1 MRAGAVGLCR
11 NESDGPNS
19 RSPSP
24 SEGLFFIPE
33 STMISPRTAAGEPQ
47 PPTLTLTAAFEGI
60 EGSYSHA
67 VLNAYAARR
76 GVVFAPLGC
85 SSYRAVAQAVLSGQA
100 DLGLLPIDN
109 AIAGTIREGYDVL
122 AEYELDLLA
131 EITWRMEH
139 RLLAIP
145 GATLAGLRE
154 IDSHPVVLAECGR
167 FLGTLADVRRVPV
180 PDTGVAAR
188 DVAAAADPTR
198 GAIASAEAARRYGLI
213 ELADTIADHPDNFTR
228 FVLFRA
234 PNAVGPAAEFEP
246 AEDFAVRKTSLMFAV
261 ADAPGALGSCLSI
274 LGAHGLNISKLDS
287 KTRLGANA
295 QSSFYA
301 DVDGDVRDE
310 RFADALRALREV
322 TVTLH
327 VIGTYD
333 ASSAPP
339 RVYRESAIAVDE
351 RPAVVPKPDK
361 VAFPKAQRQGEL
373 HVRSRVYVGDVAIGD
388 GNFVI
393 IGGPCSVESRD
404 QILATA
410 EAVAAAG
417 GVMLRGGAFKPRTS
431 PYAFQGLGWEGVAL
445 LAEASRASGLPIV
458 SEVMSIDQVER
469 MAASVDLLQIGAR
482 NMQNY
487 DLLKAVGKAQRPVL
501 LKRGMA
507 ASIDEL
513 LAAAEYILSEGN
525 PNVILCERGIRTF
538 ETATRN
544 TLDLSAVPVLR
555 ERTHLPVLVD
565 PSHGVGVRRW
575 IAPLCRAAKAVGAH
589 GLLLEVHPNPAEAK
603 CDGDQA
609 LTFADF
615 RAIVAELARI
625 PLPA

>member
-1 MRAGAVGLCR
+1 
-11 NESDGPNS
+11 
-19 RSPSP
+19 
-24 SEGLFFIPE
+24 
-33 STMISPRTAAGEPQ
+33 MISAQPASGEPQ

-67 VLNAYAARR
+67 VLEAYAARR
-76 GVVFAPLGC
+76 GVAFAPVGC
-85 SSYRAVAQAVLSGQA
+85 SSYRGVAHAVLSGRA
-100 DLGLLPIDN
+100 DLGLLPVDN

-139 RLLAIP
+139 RLLALP
-145 GATLAGLRE
+145 GATLDGLRE

-167 FLGTLADVRRVPV
+167 FLGTLTEVRRVPV
-180 PDTGVAAR
+180 PDTGIAAR
-188 DVAAAADPTR
+188 DVAAAKDHTR
-198 GAIASAEAARRYGLI
+198 GAIASADAARRYGLV

-234 PNAVGPAAEFEP
+234 PKAHGPAAEFEP
-246 AEDFAVRKTSLMFAV
+246 ADDFAVRKTSLVFAV
-261 ADAPGALGSCLSI
+261 ANIPGALGRCLSI
-274 LGAHGLNISKLDS
+274 LGAQGLNVSKLDS
-287 KTRLGANA
+287 KPRLGSSG

-310 RFADALRALREV
+310 RFAQALRALRDV
-322 TVTLH
+322 TVALH
-327 VIGTYD
+327 VIGSYD
-333 ASSAPP
+333 ASDAPP
-339 RVYRESAIAVDE
+339 RRERA
-351 RPAVVPKPDK
+351 PAVVVDLAPPVTPQPTKRELK
-361 VAFPKAQRQGEL
+361 VTRQNDSA
-373 HVRSRVYVGDVAIGD
+373 RSRVMVRDVVVGDGH
-388 GNFVI
+388 FVVV
-393 IGGPCSVESRD
+393 GGPCSVESRE
-404 QILATA
+404 QIVATA

-445 LAEASRASGLPIV
+445 LAEASRASGLPTV

-469 MAASVDLLQIGAR
+469 MAQSVDLLQIGAR
-482 NMQNY
+482 NMQNF
-487 DLLKAVGKAQRPVL
+487 DLLRAVGKTDRPIL

-513 LAAAEYILSEGN
+513 LSSAEYILSEGN

-544 TLDLSAVPVLR
+544 TLDLSAIPVIR
-555 ERTHLPVLVD
+555 ERTHLPVFVD

-589 GLLLEVHPNPAEAK
+589 GLLLEVHPNPSEAK
-603 CDGDQA
+603 CDADQA
-609 LTFADF
+609 LTFGDF
-615 RAIVAELARI
+615 ARIMAELAEV
-625 PLPA
+625 PLVH

>member
-1 MRAGAVGLCR
+1 
-11 NESDGPNS
+11 
-19 RSPSP
+19 
-24 SEGLFFIPE
+24 
-33 STMISPRTAAGEPQ
+33 MISAQPASPEPQ
-47 PPTLTLTAAFEGI
+47 ASTLTLTAAFEGI

-67 VLNAYAARR
+67 VLEAYAARR
-76 GVVFAPLGC
+76 GVAFAPLGC
-85 SSYRAVAQAVLSGQA
+85 SSYRAVAHAVLSGRA

-139 RLLAIP
+139 RLLALP
-145 GATLAGLRE
+145 GATLEGLRE

-167 FLGTLADVRRVPV
+167 LLGTLTEVRRIPV

-188 DVAAAADPTR
+188 DVAAAGDLTR
-198 GAIASAEAARRYGLI
+198 GAIASADAARRYGLV

-234 PNAVGPAAEFEP
+234 PKAQGPAADFEP
-246 AEDFAVRKTSLMFAV
+246 AQDFAVRKTSLVFAV
-261 ADAPGALGSCLSI
+261 ANIPGALGRCLSI
-274 LGAHGLNISKLDS
+274 LGAQGLNVSKLDS
-287 KTRLGANA
+287 KARLGTNG

-310 RFADALRALREV
+310 RFAEALRALRDV
-322 TVTLH
+322 TVALH
-327 VIGTYD
+327 VVGSYD
-333 ASSAPP
+333 ASDAPP
-339 RVYRESAIAVDE
+339 RRDRA
-351 RPAVVPKPDK
+351 PAVVVDNAPPVTPQPAKRELK
-361 VAFPKAQRQGEL
+361 VTRQDESARARVL
-373 HVRSRVYVGDVAIGD
+373 VRDVVVGDGH
-388 GNFVI
+388 FVVV
-393 IGGPCSVESRD
+393 GGPCSVESRE
-404 QILATA
+404 QIVATA

-445 LAEASRASGLPIV
+445 LAEASRASGLPTV

-482 NMQNY
+482 NMQNF
-487 DLLKAVGKAQRPVL
+487 DLLRAVGKTDRPIL

-513 LAAAEYILSEGN
+513 LSSAEYILSEGN

-544 TLDLSAVPVLR
+544 TLDLSAIPVIR
-555 ERTHLPVLVD
+555 ERTHLPVFVD

-589 GLLLEVHPNPAEAK
+589 GLLLEVHPNPSEAK
-603 CDGDQA
+603 CDADQA
-609 LTFADF
+609 LTFGDF
-615 RAIVAELARI
+615 ARIMAELADV
-625 PLPA
+625 PLVH

>member
-1 MRAGAVGLCR
+1 
-11 NESDGPNS
+11 
-19 RSPSP
+19 
-24 SEGLFFIPE
+24 
-33 STMISPRTAAGEPQ
+33 MISAQPGSGEPHS
-47 PPTLTLTAAFEGI
+47 PTLTLTAAFEGI

-67 VLNAYAARR
+67 VLEAYAARR
-76 GVVFAPLGC
+76 GVTFVPLGC
-85 SSYRAVAQAVLSGQA
+85 SSYRAVAHAVLGGRA

-109 AIAGTIREGYDVL
+109 AIAGTIREGYDAL

-131 EITWRMEH
+131 EITWRMDH
-139 RLLAIP
+139 RLLGLP
-145 GATLAGLRE
+145 GAALEGLRE

-180 PDTGVAAR
+180 PDTGIAAR
-188 DVAAAADPTR
+188 DVAAAGDPAR
-198 GAIASAEAARRYGLI
+198 GAIASAEAARRYGLV

-234 PNAVGPAAEFEP
+234 PKAHGLAAEFEP
-246 AEDFAVRKTSLMFAV
+246 AEDFAVRKTSLVFAV
-261 ADAPGALGSCLSI
+261 PNAPGALGRCLSI
-274 LGAHGLNISKLDS
+274 LGAHGLNVSKLDS
-287 KTRLGANA
+287 KARLGVSG

-310 RFADALRALREV
+310 RFAEALRALRYV

-327 VIGTYD
+327 VIGSYD
-333 ASSAPP
+333 ASGAPP
-339 RVYRESAIAVDE
+339 RMRRAPAIVVDE
-351 RPAVVPKPDK
+351 APPTVPKAGAIK
-361 VAFPKAQRQGEL
+361 HPKAQRQDEN
-373 HVRSRVYVGDVAIGD
+373 VRSRVMVGDVAVGD
-388 GNFVI
+388 GHFVV
-393 IGGPCSVESRD
+393 IGGPCSVESRE

-410 EAVAAAG
+410 HAVSEAG

-445 LAEASRASGLPIV
+445 LAEASRATGLPIV
-458 SEVMSIDQVER
+458 SEVMSIEQVER

-482 NMQNY
+482 NMQNF
-487 DLLKAVGKAQRPVL
+487 DLLKAVGKTDRPIL
-501 LKRGMA
+501 LKRGMSA
-507 ASIDEL
+507 TIDEVL
-513 LAAAEYILSEGN
+513 SSAEYILSEGN

-544 TLDLSAVPVLR
+544 TLDLSAIPVLR
-555 ERTHLPVLVD
+555 ERTHLPVIVD

-603 CDGDQA
+603 CDADQA
-609 LTFADF
+609 LTFRDF
-615 RAIVAELARI
+615 ARIMAELAS
-625 PLPA
+625 LPSFAEIHAT

>member
-1 MRAGAVGLCR
+1 
-11 NESDGPNS
+11 
-19 RSPSP
+19 
-24 SEGLFFIPE
+24 
-33 STMISPRTAAGEPQ
+33 MISAQPASPEPQ
-47 PPTLTLTAAFEGI
+47 ASTLTLTAAFEGI

-67 VLNAYAARR
+67 VLEAYAARR
-76 GVVFAPLGC
+76 GVAFAPLGC
-85 SSYRAVAQAVLSGQA
+85 SSYRAVAHAVLSGRA

-139 RLLAIP
+139 RLLALP
-145 GATLAGLRE
+145 GATLDGLRE

-167 FLGTLADVRRVPV
+167 FLGTLTEVRRIPV

-188 DVAAAADPTR
+188 DVAAAGDLTR
-198 GAIASAEAARRYGLI
+198 GAIASADAARRYGLV

-234 PNAVGPAAEFEP
+234 PKAQGPAADFEP
-246 AEDFAVRKTSLMFAV
+246 AQDFAVRKTSLVFAV
-261 ADAPGALGSCLSI
+261 ANIPGALGRCLSI
-274 LGAHGLNISKLDS
+274 LGAQGLNVSKLDS
-287 KTRLGANA
+287 KARLGTNG

-310 RFADALRALREV
+310 RFAEALRALRDV
-322 TVTLH
+322 TVALH
-327 VIGTYD
+327 VVGSYD
-333 ASSAPP
+333 ASDAPP
-339 RVYRESAIAVDE
+339 RRERA
-351 RPAVVPKPDK
+351 PAVVVDNAPPVTPQPAKRELK
-361 VAFPKAQRQGEL
+361 VTRQDESA
-373 HVRSRVYVGDVAIGD
+373 RSRVLVRDVVVGDGH
-388 GNFVI
+388 FVVV
-393 IGGPCSVESRD
+393 GGPCSVESRE
-404 QILATA
+404 QIVATA

-445 LAEASRASGLPIV
+445 LAEASRASGLPTV

-482 NMQNY
+482 NMQNF
-487 DLLKAVGKAQRPVL
+487 DLLRAVGKTDRPIL

-513 LAAAEYILSEGN
+513 LSSAEYILSEGN

-544 TLDLSAVPVLR
+544 TLDLSAIPVIR
-555 ERTHLPVLVD
+555 ERTHLPVFVD

-589 GLLLEVHPNPAEAK
+589 GLLLEVHPNPSEAK
-603 CDGDQA
+603 CDADQA
-609 LTFADF
+609 LTFGDF
-615 RAIVAELARI
+615 ARIMAELADV
-625 PLPA
+625 PLVH

>member
-1 MRAGAVGLCR
+1 
-11 NESDGPNS
+11 
-19 RSPSP
+19 
-24 SEGLFFIPE
+24 
-33 STMISPRTAAGEPQ
+33 MISAQAATGEPTA
-47 PPTLTLTAAFEGI
+47 PTLTMTAAFEGI

-67 VLNAYAARR
+67 VLDAYAARR
-76 GVVFAPLGC
+76 GVTFVPMGC
-85 SSYRAVAQAVLSGQA
+85 SSYRAVAHAVLSGRA

-109 AIAGTIREGYDVL
+109 AIAGTIREGYDAL

-131 EITWRMEH
+131 EITWRMDH
-139 RLLAIP
+139 RLLAVA
-145 GATLAGLRE
+145 GATLDGLRE
-154 IDSHPVVLAECGR
+154 IESHPVVLAECGR
-167 FLGTLADVRRVPV
+167 FLGSLTDVRRVPV

-188 DVAAAADPTR
+188 DVAAAGDPAR
-198 GAIASAEAARRYGLI
+198 GAIASSDAARRYGLI

-228 FVLFRA
+228 FILFRA
-234 PNAVGPAAEFEP
+234 PAAQGPSSEFEP
-246 AEDFAVRKTSLMFAV
+246 AEDFSVRKTSLVFAV
-261 ADAPGALGSCLSI
+261 ADAPGALGRCLSV
-274 LGAHGLNISKLDS
+274 LGAHGLNCSKLDS
-287 KTRLGANA
+287 KTRLGVTG
-295 QSSFYA
+295 QSSFYV

-310 RFADALRALREV
+310 RFATALHELRDV

-333 ASSAPP
+333 ASSAPA
-339 RVYRESAIAVDE
+339 RVRRQAAIVVDN
-351 RPAVVPKPDK
+351 RPPVVPAPDK
-361 VAFPKAQRQGEL
+361 VSFPKAQRQGE
-373 HVRSRVYVGDVAIGD
+373 HARSRVMVGNVAIGD
-388 GNFVI
+388 GAFVV

-417 GVMLRGGAFKPRTS
+417 GLMLRGGAFKPRTS
-431 PYAFQGLGWEGVAL
+431 PYAFQGLGWDGVTL
-445 LAEASRASGLPIV
+445 LAEASRASGLPTV

-482 NMQNY
+482 NMQNF
-487 DLLKAVGKAQRPVL
+487 DLLKAVGKCERPVMI
-501 LKRGMA
+501 KRGMA

-513 LAAAEYILSEGN
+513 LAAAEYVLSEGN

-538 ETATRN
+538 ETSTRN
-544 TLDLSAVPVLR
+544 TLDLSAIPVLR

-603 CDGDQA
+603 CDADQA
-609 LTFADF
+609 LTFSDF
-615 RAIVAELARI
+615 ARIMEELARI
-625 PLPA
+625 PLP

>member
-1 MRAGAVGLCR
+1 
-11 NESDGPNS
+11 
-19 RSPSP
+19 
-24 SEGLFFIPE
+24 
-33 STMISPRTAAGEPQ
+33 MISDQ
-47 PPTLTLTAAFEGI
+47 PASGGPHAPALTLTAAFEGI

-67 VLNAYAARR
+67 VLEAYAARR
-76 GVVFAPLGC
+76 GVTFVPLGC
-85 SSYRAVAQAVLSGQA
+85 SSYRGVAHAVLSGRA

-109 AIAGTIREGYDVL
+109 AIAGTIREGYDAL

-139 RLLAIP
+139 RLLALP
-145 GATLAGLRE
+145 GATLEGLRE

-188 DVAAAADPTR
+188 DVAAARDLTR
-198 GAIASAEAARRYGLI
+198 GAIASADAARRYGLI

-234 PNAVGPAAEFEP
+234 PKAHGPAADFEP
-246 AEDFAVRKTSLMFAV
+246 AEDFAVRKTSLVFAV
-261 ADAPGALGSCLSI
+261 ANIPGALGRCLSI
-274 LGAHGLNISKLDS
+274 LGAQGLNVSKLDS
-287 KTRLGANA
+287 KARLGVSG

-310 RFADALRALREV
+310 RFAEALRALRDV
-322 TVTLH
+322 TVALH
-327 VIGTYD
+327 VIGSYD
-333 ASSAPP
+333 ASDAPP
-339 RVYRESAIAVDE
+339 RRERA
-351 RPAVVPKPDK
+351 PAVVIDVAPAVTPPPAKRELK
-361 VAFPKAQRQGEL
+361 VTRQDESARARVM
-373 HVRSRVYVGDVAIGD
+373 VRDVVVGDGH
-388 GNFVI
+388 FVVV
-393 IGGPCSVESRD
+393 GGPCSVESRE
-404 QILATA
+404 QIIATA

-445 LAEASRASGLPIV
+445 LAEASRASGLPTV

-469 MAASVDLLQIGAR
+469 MAQSVDLLQIGAR
-482 NMQNY
+482 NMQNF
-487 DLLKAVGKAQRPVL
+487 DLLRAVGKTDRPIL

-513 LAAAEYILSEGN
+513 LSSAEYILSEGN

-544 TLDLSAVPVLR
+544 TLDLSAIPVIR
-555 ERTHLPVLVD
+555 ERTHLPVFVD

-589 GLLLEVHPNPAEAK
+589 GLLLEVHPNPSEAK
-603 CDGDQA
+603 CDADQA
-609 LTFADF
+609 LTFSDF
-615 RAIVAELARI
+615 ANIMAELAEI
-625 PLPA
+625 PVGH

>member
-1 MRAGAVGLCR
+1 
-11 NESDGPNS
+11 
-19 RSPSP
+19 
-24 SEGLFFIPE
+24 
-33 STMISPRTAAGEPQ
+33 MISAQPASGEP
-47 PPTLTLTAAFEGI
+47 PSSTLTLTAAFEGI

-67 VLNAYAARR
+67 VLEAYAARR
-76 GVVFAPLGC
+76 GVAFAPVGC
-85 SSYRAVAQAVLSGQA
+85 SSYRAVAHAVLSGRA

-139 RLLAIP
+139 RLLALA
-145 GATLAGLRE
+145 GATLEGLRE

-167 FLGTLADVRRVPV
+167 FLGSLTDVRRVPV
-180 PDTGVAAR
+180 PDTGIAAR
-188 DVAAAADPTR
+188 DVAAARDLTR
-198 GAIASAEAARRYGLI
+198 GAIASADAARRYGLV

-234 PNAVGPAAEFEP
+234 PKADGPAADFEP
-246 AEDFAVRKTSLMFAV
+246 AQNFAERKTSLVFAV
-261 ADAPGALGSCLSI
+261 ANIPGALGRCLSI
-274 LGAHGLNISKLDS
+274 LGAQGLNVSKLDS
-287 KTRLGANA
+287 KARLGSSG

-310 RFADALRALREV
+310 RFAEALRALRDV
-322 TVTLH
+322 TVALH
-327 VIGTYD
+327 VIGSYD
-333 ASSAPP
+333 ASNASP
-339 RVYRESAIAVDE
+339 RVE
-351 RPAVVPKPDK
+351 RPPAVVVDRAPPVTPQPTKRELK
-361 VAFPKAQRQGEL
+361 VTRQDESARARVL
-373 HVRSRVYVGDVAIGD
+373 VRDVVVGDGH
-388 GNFVI
+388 FVVV
-393 IGGPCSVESRD
+393 GGPCSVESRE
-404 QILATA
+404 QIIATA

-445 LAEASRASGLPIV
+445 LAEASRASGLPTV

-482 NMQNY
+482 NMQNF
-487 DLLKAVGKAQRPVL
+487 DLLRAVGKTDRPIL

-513 LAAAEYILSEGN
+513 LSSAEYILSEGN

-544 TLDLSAVPVLR
+544 TLDLSAIPVIR
-555 ERTHLPVLVD
+555 ERTHLPVFVD

-589 GLLLEVHPNPAEAK
+589 GLLLEVHPNPSEAK
-603 CDGDQA
+603 CDADQA
-609 LTFADF
+609 LTFGDF
-615 RAIVAELARI
+615 ARIMAELAEV
-625 PLPA
+625 PLVH